1 MELRAVRLA
10 SCLPAVIGCAL
21 AGWALGGC
29 STATNPKAPMLTGP
43 QLEEQQQSMP
53 EMQIFDGSTPPAG
66 NGLSSPLGSPSAPP
80 LGSGAV
86 LGQ

>member
-1 MELRAVRLA
+1 M
-10 SCLPAVIGCAL
+10 IGCAL
-21 AGWALGGC
+21 AVCALGGC
-29 STATNPKAPMLTGP
+29 SAATNPKAPMLNRQ

-53 EMQIFDGSTPPAG
+53 ELQIFDGTTPPAG

>member
-1 MELRAVRLA
+1 
-10 SCLPAVIGCAL
+10 
-21 AGWALGGC
+21 
-29 STATNPKAPMLTGP
+29 MLTGP

-53 EMQIFDGSTPPAG
+53 EMQIFDGTTPPAG

>member
-1 MELRAVRLA
+1 MSLFMVA
-10 SCLPAVIGCAL
+10 GCVMAL
-21 AGWALGGC
+21 CALGGC
-29 STATNPKAPMLTGP
+29 NAATNPKAPMLKHP

>member
-1 MELRAVRLA
+1 
-10 SCLPAVIGCAL
+10 
-21 AGWALGGC
+21 
-29 STATNPKAPMLTGP
+29 MLTPP

-66 NGLSSPLGSPSAPP
+66 NGLSSPLDSPSAPP

>member
-1 MELRAVRLA
+1 MELRAAHLA

-29 STATNPKAPMLTGP
+29 SAASTPQPPMLNHQ

-53 EMQIFDGSTPPAG
+53 EMQIFDGTTPPAG
-66 NGLSSPLGSPSAPP
+66 NGLSSPLGSPAAPP

-86 LGQ
+86 LAQ